1 MADRLEL
8 VRANRRQ
15 RRLRVRSRV
24 VGTAAR
30 PRLSVHISRRHIHTQ
45 VIDDQQGKTLAAVS
59 TLKQVAQGSLA
70 EQATGIGQQL
80 AEACKKAK
88 IKAVV
93 LDRGWRAYHGRI
105 KNLAE
110 AARKEGLEL

>member
-8 VRANRRQ
+8 TRANRRQ
-15 RRLRVRSRV
+15 RRLRVRARV
-24 VGTAAR
+24 SGTSSR
-30 PRLSVHISRRHIHTQ
+30 PRLSIYISRHHIHAQ
-45 VIDDQQGKTLAAVS
+45 VIDDEKGRTLAAAS
-59 TLKQVAQGSLA
+59 TLKQTDRSSLSEQAVGVGERLA
-70 EQATGIGQQL
+70 E
-80 AEACKKAK
+80 ECKKAK

-110 AARKEGLEL
+110 AARKKGLEF